1 MEPLKLSIHALRLR
15 SGEPCRSAVLEVP
28 SSDSVGGTLSS
39 HHFRLGWPMPDTL
52 RLHKYVQRW
61 VSSLLSEKTVQTS
74 ADW

>member
-1 MEPLKLSIHALRLR
+1 
-15 SGEPCRSAVLEVP
+15 
-28 SSDSVGGTLSS
+28 
-39 HHFRLGWPMPDTL
+39 MPDTL